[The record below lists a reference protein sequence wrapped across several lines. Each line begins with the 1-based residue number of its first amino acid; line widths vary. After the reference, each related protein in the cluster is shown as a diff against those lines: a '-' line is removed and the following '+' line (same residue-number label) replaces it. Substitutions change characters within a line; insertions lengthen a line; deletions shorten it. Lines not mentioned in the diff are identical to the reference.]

1 MRFPASMGLVTCTKV
16 SCEMLASQ
24 TWWMRETHGVQL
36 GSRIGWDL
44 RLNSESYGE
53 DEHDDDDAD
62 DDDDD
67 DDDDG
72 NIRNMSNMSN
82 MSNMNN
88 MELRA
93 PG

>member
-53 DEHDDDDAD
+53 DEHDDDD
-62 DDDDD
+62 
-67 DDDDG
+67 DG
-72 NIRNMSNMSN
+72 DIRNMSNMSN

>member
-1 MRFPASMGLVTCTKV
+1 
-16 SCEMLASQ
+16 
-24 TWWMRETHGVQL
+24 MRETHGVQL

-53 DEHDDDDAD
+53 DEHDDDD
-62 DDDDD
+62 
-67 DDDDG
+67 DG
-72 NIRNMSNMSN
+72 DIRNMSNMSN

>member
-1 MRFPASMGLVTCTKV
+1 
-16 SCEMLASQ
+16 
-24 TWWMRETHGVQL
+24 MRETHGVQL

-67 DDDDG
+67 G
-72 NIRNMSNMSN
+72 NIRNMSN